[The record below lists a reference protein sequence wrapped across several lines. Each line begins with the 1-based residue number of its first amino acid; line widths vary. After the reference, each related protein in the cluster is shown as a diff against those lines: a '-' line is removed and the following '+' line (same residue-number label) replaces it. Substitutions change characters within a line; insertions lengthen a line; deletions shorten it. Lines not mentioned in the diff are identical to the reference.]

1 MDHTQKSH
9 PELLATIQQ
18 LELKLKA
25 QQPCTPTA
33 LDHTDT
39 LDTRE
44 VLIRESNLLR
54 ALIDNTPDLIY
65 VKDRQSHFVL
75 NNRAHLQWLGF
86 SQQSEVKG
94 KGDFD
99 IFPAEMAQRYYDDEQ
114 LLMKTG
120 VPLIN
125 REEPCPDAQGVVRW
139 VASTKTPLRNR
150 SGRIVGIVGI
160 TRDISARKRFED
172 ALVFE
177 RQLLHTLMNNVPDSI
192 YFKDASSRFIRVNRA
207 WATRRSLNSPDEVIG
222 KTDYDFFPR
231 HLAATYYSDEQ
242 QIIHSEQPL
251 IGKIDKI
258 DYPDKPSRWISITKV
273 PVRDDKGAVVGTCGI
288 SRDITEMVQ
297 TEEQLAHERDLLHML
312 MEYSTDNI
320 YFKDLQSR
328 FTRVNR
334 AHARELGFDDPS
346 QLIGKSDAQVH
357 SAIHAAEA
365 LHDEQTIIA
374 TGTPIIGKV
383 EKQTVLNG
391 TADCWVIT
399 SKWPLYDA
407 NNAIVG
413 TFGISRDITTI
424 KQYEDALQLSNTEL
438 ELRVKER
445 TADLTRRLAQLD
457 YITTTTH
464 QLAQFTELTELK
476 PAILNAFAERFC
488 QATASL
494 CLLSEQR
501 YRCVGGLGALDTESG
516 RASSEKALDPFTKNH
531 MQRPFRIHN
540 WRQDEHVNAYPWP
553 QLADSLSDYIAIPL
567 MADNRTIGIVQL
579 FTSSCEET
587 QYLQEEKVL
596 ATVAA
601 QAAISLSNALHY
613 QELRE
618 QARLQG
624 ELDAAHSIQ
633 QSFTPRYKPS
643 INHVDLAGLYE
654 PAYEVGGDYL
664 DYFQTEHGDWVVV
677 VADVC
682 GKGIP
687 ASLLMAVLRTTFRIE
702 ARSATSAKQLLCA
715 VNSSMLANL
724 DDQSFITAS
733 CVMINPEGSAM
744 TYARAGHPPLVKIN
758 HGDNRVE
765 LVPSEGVA
773 LGLVND
779 GTMFAQLMGERTLTL
794 NPGDRYLLYTD
805 GLTEAWDAQKNCY
818 GIERLTAA
826 VGAISQRTPE
836 AIIEGLLAD
845 VHGFTDNAPLHDDL
859 TILALSITA

>member
-1 MDHTQKSH
+1 
-9 PELLATIQQ
+9 
-18 LELKLKA
+18 
-25 QQPCTPTA
+25 
-33 LDHTDT
+33 LDPGDT

-75 NNRAHLQWLGF
+75 NNRAHLEWLGVS
-86 SQQSEVKG
+86 SQAELKG

-99 IFPAEMAQRYYDDEQ
+99 LFPPEMAQRYYDDEL
-114 LLMKTG
+114 LLMQTG
-120 VPLIN
+120 IPLIN
-125 REEPCPDAQGVVRW
+125 REEPCPDAQGVVHW

-177 RQLLHTLMNNVPDSI
+177 RQLLHTLMDNVPDSI
-192 YFKDASSRFIRVNRA
+192 YFKDSSSRFIRVNRA
-207 WATRRSLNSPDEVIG
+207 WASRRALNSPDEVIG

-231 HLAATYYSDEQ
+231 HLAASYYSDEQ
-242 QIIHSEQPL
+242 RIIHSQQPL
-251 IGKIDKI
+251 VGKIDKI
-258 DYPDKPSRWISITKV
+258 DYPDKASRWISITKV
-273 PVRDDKGAVVGTCGI
+273 PVRDDNGKVVGTCGI

-297 TEEQLAHERDLLHML
+297 TEELLAHERDLLHML

-320 YFKDLQSR
+320 YFKDLKSC

-357 SAIHAAEA
+357 SPAHAADA
-365 LHDEQTIIA
+365 LRDEQAIIA

-399 SKWPLYDA
+399 SKWPLYDV
-407 NNAIVG
+407 NNTIVG

-424 KQYEDALQLSNTEL
+424 KQYEDALQRANAEL
-438 ELRVKER
+438 ELRVRER

-494 CLLSEQR
+494 CLLSDQG
-501 YRCVGGLGALDTESG
+501 YRCVAALGTLDSDEG
-516 RASSEKALDPFTKNH
+516 RSSSEKALEPFTKNH
-531 MQRPFRIHN
+531 MQRPFRIHT
-540 WRQDEHVNAYPWP
+540 WRQDDHVNAFPWP
-553 QLADSLSDYIAIPL
+553 PLDDNLSDYIAIPL

-579 FTSSCEET
+579 FTSSCEDT

-601 QAAISLSNALHY
+601 QAAISLSNATHY

-643 INHVDLAGLYE
+643 IKHVDLAGLYE

-702 ARSATSAKQLLCA
+702 ARLATSAKQLLCA

-744 TYARAGHPPLVKIN
+744 TYARAGHPPLVKLN
-758 HGDNRVE
+758 QGDNRVE

-779 GTMFAQLMGERTLTL
+779 AAMFAKLMGERTLQL
-794 NPGDRYLLYTD
+794 LPGDRYLLYTD

-818 GIERLTAA
+818 GVERLTQAL
-826 VGAISQRTPE
+826 GAIVPREPE
-836 AIIEGLLAD
+836 AIIQALLSN
-845 VHGFTDNAPLHDDL
+845 VHAFTDNVPLHDDL
-859 TILALSITA
+859 TILALTITD